1 MRRKFARGDRNRGSG
16 FGGHAGNKLI
26 DEEEPCFIIAE
37 AGSNH
42 NGSLEQAKK
51 LIDVATEAG
60 ADAVKF
66 QIYKAE
72 SLYSKYTPEFS
83 YLKGQKVYELIKDI
97 ETPREWL
104 KKLAGYCEAKNIIF
118 LATPF
123 DFEAVDLLEKSV
135 PAFKIASFE
144 ITDLEL
150 LQYAARKGKPM
161 IISTGMANLGE
172 IEDAITAIKSVGN
185 EDIVLLHCN
194 SLYPTPAEVVDLK
207 AMATMKTAFKVPVG
221 FSDHTLGIHMP
232 IAAVA
237 MGACV
242 IEKHFTLSMEM
253 KGPDHSFAIEPA
265 ELKEMV
271 RCVREVE
278 KAKGTGIKEKSELE
292 SEEMYVKARR
302 SIHAK
307 VDIPKGTRITRD
319 MLIIKRPGYGIKP
332 KFIDIVVGREAKKD
346 IKEDEWISW
355 GMV

>member
-1 MRRKFARGDRNRGSG
+1 MGKVKIE
-16 FGGHAGNKLI
+16 NKLI
-26 DEEEPCFIIAE
+26 GEGEPCFIIAE

-51 LIDVATEAG
+51 LIDVAAEAK

-83 YLKGQKVYELIKDI
+83 YLKGQNVYELIKNI
-97 ETPREWL
+97 ETPREWI
-104 KKLAGYCEAKNIIF
+104 KELAGYCKDKNIIF

-123 DFEAVDLLEKSV
+123 DFEAVNLMDKYV

-144 ITDLEL
+144 IVDLEL
-150 LQYAARKGKPM
+150 LKYAASKQKPM

-172 IEDAITAIKSVGN
+172 IEDAVNAIKSVGN
-185 EDIVLLHCN
+185 EDIILLHCN
-194 SLYPTPAEVVDLK
+194 SLYPTPVEVVNLK
-207 AMATMKTAFKVPVG
+207 AMETMKNAFKMPVG
-221 FSDHTLGIHMP
+221 FSDHTLGIHIP

-242 IEKHFTLSMEM
+242 IEKHFTLDRTLP
-253 KGPDHSFAIEPA
+253 GPDHSFAIEPD
-265 ELKEMV
+265 ELREME
-271 RCVREVE
+271 RCIKEVE
-278 KAKGTGIKEKSELE
+278 KAKGSGIKKKSELE
-292 SEEMYVKARR
+292 SEEMYIKARR

-307 VDIPKGTRITRD
+307 VNIPKGTKIKKD

-332 KFIDIVVGREAKKD
+332 KFMDIVVGREAKGD
-346 IKEDEWISW
+346 IREDEWVTW
-355 GMV
+355 DMV

>member
-1 MRRKFARGDRNRGSG
+1 MRKIRIGDKIV
-16 FGGHAGNKLI
+16 GH
-26 DEEEPCFIIAE
+26 DEPCFIIAE

-51 LIDVATEAG
+51 LVDVAAEAK

-66 QIYKAE
+66 QIFKAE

-83 YLKGQKVYELIKDI
+83 YLKGQNTYELIKSI
-97 ETPREWL
+97 ETPREWI
-104 KKLAGYCEAKNIIF
+104 KELAEYCKSKNIIF
-118 LATPF
+118 FASPF
-123 DFEAVDLLEKSV
+123 DFEAIDILDKYV

-150 LQYAARKGKPM
+150 LKYAAEKGKPM

-172 IEDAITAIKSVGN
+172 IEDAITAIRSVGN
-185 EDIVLLHCN
+185 ENIILLHCN
-194 SLYPTPAEVVDLK
+194 SLYPTPVEIANLRAIE
-207 AMATMKTAFKVPVG
+207 TMRTAFKVPVG
-221 FSDHTLGIHMP
+221 FSDHTLGIHIP

-242 IEKHFTLSMEM
+242 IEKHFTLDRTLP
-253 KGPDHSFAIEPA
+253 GPDHSFAIEPD

-271 RCVREVE
+271 RCIREVE
-278 KAKGTGIKEKSELE
+278 KAKGSGIKEKSDLE

-307 VDIPKGTRITRD
+307 INIPKGTKITRD

-332 KFIDIVVGREAKKD
+332 KFIDMIVGREAKKD
-346 IKEDEWISW
+346 IREDEWISW
-355 GMV
+355 DAV

>member
-1 MRRKFARGDRNRGSG
+1 MEVKI
-16 FGGHAGNKLI
+16 GNKLI
-26 DEEEPCFIIAE
+26 DEGEPCFIIAE

-42 NGSLEQAKK
+42 NGSLEQAKE
-51 LIDVATEAG
+51 LIDVAAESG

-66 QIYKAE
+66 QIYNAE
-72 SLYSKYTPEFS
+72 TLYSKYTPEFS
-83 YLKGQKVYELIKDI
+83 YLKGQNVYELIKDI
-97 ETPREWL
+97 ETPREWI
-104 KKLAGYCEAKNIIF
+104 KELAGYCETRNIIF

-123 DFEAVDLLEKSV
+123 DFEAVDLLDKYV

-150 LQYAARKGKPM
+150 LQYAAEKGKPM

-221 FSDHTLGIHMP
+221 FSDHSLGIHIP

-237 MGACV
+237 MGACA
-242 IEKHFTLSMEM
+242 IEKHFTLSREM

-265 ELKEMV
+265 ELREMV
-271 RCVREVE
+271 RCIREVE

-307 VDIPKGTRITRD
+307 VDIPKETKIRRD

-332 KFIDIVVGREAKKD
+332 KFIDIVVGRAATKD
-346 IKEDEWISW
+346 IKEDEWITW
-355 GMV
+355 EAI

>member
-1 MRRKFARGDRNRGSG
+1 MKNVKIENRVVGGDN
-16 FGGHAGNKLI
+16 F
-26 DEEEPCFIIAE
+26 CYIIAE

-51 LIDVATEAG
+51 LIDVAAEAK

-66 QIYKAE
+66 QIFKAE

-83 YLKGQKVYELIKDI
+83 YLKGQNTYELIKSI
-97 ETPREWL
+97 ETPREWI
-104 KKLAGYCEAKNIIF
+104 KELAEYCKEKNIDF
-118 LATPF
+118 LVSVF
-123 DFEAVDLLEKSV
+123 DFEAIDILDKYV

-150 LQYAARKGKPM
+150 LKYAAEKGKPM

-172 IEDAITAIKSVGN
+172 IEDAITAIRSVGN
-185 EDIVLLHCN
+185 ENIILLHCN
-194 SLYPTPAEVVDLK
+194 SLYPTPVEIANLRAIE
-207 AMATMKTAFKVPVG
+207 TMRTAFKVPVG
-221 FSDHTLGIHMP
+221 FSDHTLGIHIP

-237 MGACV
+237 MGACM
-242 IEKHFTLSMEM
+242 IEKHFTLDRTLP
-253 KGPDHSFAIEPA
+253 GPDHSFAIEPD

-271 RCVREVE
+271 RCIREVE
-278 KAKGTGIKEKSELE
+278 KAKGSGIKEKSDLE

-307 VDIPKGTRITRD
+307 VDIPKGTKITRD

-332 KFIDIVVGREAKKD
+332 KFIDMVVGREAKKD
-346 IKEDEWISW
+346 IREDEWITW
-355 GMV
+355 DAV

>member
-1 MRRKFARGDRNRGSG
+1 MGEEIGMKLKV
-16 FGGHAGNKLI
+16 GHKQI
-26 DEEEPCFIIAE
+26 DEGEPCFIIAE

-51 LIDVATEAG
+51 LIGAAVAAK

-72 SLYSKYTPEFS
+72 TLYSKYTPEFS
-83 YLKGQKVYELIKDI
+83 YLKGRNVYELIKDI

-104 KKLAGYCEAKNIIF
+104 KELAKYCEDRDIIF

-123 DFEAVDLLEKSV
+123 DFEAVDLLDKYV

-150 LQYAARKGKPM
+150 VKYVAEKGKPM

-185 EDIVLLHCN
+185 EDIILLHCN
-194 SLYPTPAEVVDLK
+194 SLYPTPVEVVDLK

-221 FSDHTLGIHMP
+221 FSDHTLGIHIP

-242 IEKHFTLSMEM
+242 IEKHFTLSREM

-271 RCVREVE
+271 RCIREVE

-292 SEEMYVKARR
+292 SEEMYIKTRR

-307 VDIPKGTRITRD
+307 VDILKGTKITRD
-319 MLIIKRPGYGIKP
+319 MLVVKRPGYGIKP

-346 IKEDEWISW
+346 IKEDGWITW
-355 GMV
+355 NMV

>member
-1 MRRKFARGDRNRGSG
+1 MRKVKI
-16 FGGHAGNKLI
+16 GGKQIGEN
-26 DEEEPCFIIAE
+26 EPCYIIAE

-42 NGSLEQAKK
+42 KGSLEQAKK
-51 LIDVATEAG
+51 LIDIAAEAK

-66 QIYKAE
+66 QIFKAE
-72 SLYSKYTPEFS
+72 ELYSKNTPEFS
-83 YLKGQKVYELIKDI
+83 YLKGQNVYELIKNI
-97 ETPREWL
+97 ETPREWI
-104 KKLAGYCEAKNIIF
+104 KELARYCKEKNIDF
-118 LATPF
+118 LASAF
-123 DFEAVDLLEKSV
+123 DFEAVDILDKHV

-150 LQYAARKGKPM
+150 LKYAAEKGKPM

-185 EDIVLLHCN
+185 EDIILLHCN
-194 SLYPTPAEVVDLK
+194 SLYPTPVQIVNLK
-207 AMATMKTAFKVPVG
+207 AMETMKNAFKMPVG

-242 IEKHFTLSMEM
+242 IEKHFTLDRNLP
-253 KGPDHSFAIEPA
+253 GPDHSFAIEPD

-271 RCVREVE
+271 RCIREVE
-278 KAKGTGIKEKSELE
+278 KAKGSGIKEKSELE
-292 SEEMYVKARR
+292 SEEMYIKARR

-307 VDIPKGTRITRD
+307 VDILKGTKVTRD

-332 KFIDIVVGREAKKD
+332 KFIDIVVGREAKSD
-346 IKEDEWISW
+346 IKEDEWITW
-355 GMV
+355 DMV

>member
-1 MRRKFARGDRNRGSG
+1 MRKFKIA
-16 FGGHAGNKLI
+16 NKVI
-26 DEEEPCFIIAE
+26 GEGEPCFIIAE

-51 LIDVATEAG
+51 LIDVAAEAK

-83 YLKGQKVYELIKDI
+83 YLKGKNTYELIRSI
-97 ETPREWL
+97 ETPREWI
-104 KKLAGYCEAKNIIF
+104 KELASYCETKNIIF

-123 DFEAVDLLEKSV
+123 DFEAVDLLDKYV

-150 LQYAARKGKPM
+150 IKYAAEKGKQM
-161 IISTGMANLGE
+161 IISTGMANLSE
-172 IEDAITAIKSVGN
+172 IEDAINIIKSVGN
-185 EDIVLLHCN
+185 EDIILLHCN
-194 SLYPTPAEVVDLK
+194 SLYPTPVEVVNLK
-207 AMATMKTAFKVPVG
+207 AIETMGTAFKVPIG
-221 FSDHTLGIHMP
+221 FSDHTLGIHIP

-237 MGACV
+237 MGACM
-242 IEKHFTLSMEM
+242 IEKHFTLDRTLP
-253 KGPDHSFAIEPA
+253 GPDHSFAIEPD

-271 RCVREVE
+271 RCIREVE
-278 KAKGTGIKEKSELE
+278 KARGNGIKEKSELE
-292 SEEMYVKARR
+292 SEEMYIKARR

-307 VDIPKGTRITRD
+307 VDILKGTKITRD

-332 KFIDIVVGREAKKD
+332 EFIDIVVGREAKGD
-346 IKEDEWISW
+346 IKEDEWVIW
-355 GMV
+355 EMV